1 MAVVTGLAES
11 FSPSSVEFQRVSFDV
26 PDKEYYNPNRT
37 QVILLSS
44 MGAVPGQTATADQRE
59 KGKVS
64 LVSKVVDQVQFE
76 IMTHNPSLTLTT
88 TAVTGALTTGV
99 RGTVNVMTVSDASIF
114 RPFDVVVNMTTNEQM
129 LVTAIDTGA
138 SPNEISYY
146 PAFSQT
152 GFSGLTAFPWTLSNA
167 AAAAKTNG
175 DVLRI
180 VGTAFAEGS
189 VASSIYDSRP
199 TTAVNYVQ
207 IFREDYGAT
216 FEEESVKKNGKMSL
230 KDKEARAMGDLL
242 VKMERA
248 VIESNINSQSSTVN
262 SVAGTTRSMQGI
274 IGTVSTY
281 NQAASALVGGGN
293 DITTAKLDQIIDQLM
308 PANQAGYILC
318 LCTGTFIRKINS
330 LMRNDTRTDVV
341 PGAEAWGL
349 KAIKYDG
356 QIPVYFVNHD
366 VFSGGRT
373 TAALFIDPT
382 HYKLTNLR
390 GGELGKVSGKKGLPG
405 LGLATNST
413 MSLQDAWYGAY
424 SLEYRFEAGSSY
436 VTGLSHSIS

>member
-1 MAVVTGLAES
+1 MAVITGLAES
-11 FSPSSVEFQRVSFDV
+11 FANNAIEFQRVNFDV

-44 MGAVPGQTATADQRE
+44 MGAVPGQTATQDQRE
-59 KGKVS
+59 KNKLS
-64 LVSKVVDQVQFE
+64 IVSKVQDQMQFE

-88 TAVTGALTTGV
+88 TIVAGSVTTGV
-99 RGTVNVMTVSDASIF
+99 RGTVNTLSVSDASIF
-114 RPFDVVVNMTTNEQM
+114 RPFDVVLNMTTSEYM
-129 LVTAIDTGA
+129 LVTAIDTAA
-138 SPNEISYY
+138 SPNTISYY

-167 AAAAKTNG
+167 AAAAKTAT

-199 TTAVNYVQ
+199 TTAVNYMQ

-216 FEEESVKKNGKMSL
+216 FEEEQVKKNGKMSM

-248 VIESNINSQSSTVN
+248 VIESAINSQTSTVA
-262 SVAGTTRSMQGI
+262 SVAGTTRAMQGI

-281 NQAASALVGGGN
+281 NEAASALVGGGN

-308 PANQAGYILC
+308 PANQCGYILA

-330 LMRNDTRTDVV
+330 LMRNETRTDVV
-341 PGAEAWGL
+341 PGSEAWGL

-356 QIPVYFVNHD
+356 QIPIYFLNHD

-373 TAALFIDPT
+373 TAALFIDPS
-382 HYKLTNLR
+382 HYKLCNLR
-390 GGELGKVSGKKGLPG
+390 GGELGKVSQKKGLPG

-424 SLEYRFEAGSSY
+424 SLEYRFELGSAY
-436 VTGLSHSIS
+436 VTGLVHSIS